1 MTPHIL
7 LCASSWPIFII
18 IKRIHAV
25 PCNVER
31 EREREE
37 KGRERER
44 GDGWSALIHE
54 LMRNIRWRN
63 IGPPHL
69 IPHRSLFWEQLC
81 STPGASLHS
90 RLSLSLSLSVKDN
103 LRGRSLHYFLL
114 FLFLYQFTEF
124 YYFFFFFFNLIII
137 ILFFFFLII
146 GYEIIEGIIHSNSPS
161 IFLHFSQKKTF

>member
-90 RLSLSLSLSVKDN
+90 RLSLSLSLSLWKTIWEDDHYITFCCSCSST
-103 LRGRSLHYFLL
+103 SLLS
-114 FLFLYQFTEF
+114 FTTF
-124 YYFFFFFFNLIII
+124 
-137 ILFFFFLII
+137 FFFFLIW
-146 GYEIIEGIIHSNSPS
+146 
-161 IFLHFSQKKTF
+161 L